1 MQRVWVQSLMEERRF
16 HMPPGQKK
24 KKKIICHKK
33 ENKTKQQQQQ
43 KGNSPLFVLSMKVK
57 VIQSCLTLCDPMDC
71 GLPGS
76 PVHGIYQARILEWVA
91 FPFSRGSSQ
100 SKDQTHISCIAG
112 GFFTIWAT
120 KTPGTVSRD
129 PLTVALQGV
138 QVKTHAFRNMTLK
151 NLHYHI
157 QNT

>member
-1 MQRVWVQSLMEERRF
+1 MVKIPSFQCRGCGFNPWWRNEDSTCLLAK
-16 HMPPGQKK
+16 KK

-100 SKDQTHISCIAG
+100 PKDQTHISCIAG

-129 PLTVALQGV
+129 PLTVALQVYRWRLMLSG
-138 QVKTHAFRNMTLK
+138 
-151 NLHYHI
+151 I
-157 QNT
+157 WP